1 MTVTSSTN
9 RIGYAGA
16 GSAGPFTVPFRF
28 IKASHLA
35 VFRVAGSPLPSQVR
49 LVLGQDYTVA
59 GEGADAGSL
68 TLSTPLL
75 TGQQLIILRDVPVTQ
90 EADFVEA
97 DKLPA
102 QSLEDGLDKLTMIAQ
117 QHDEELGRT
126 ITANESATPEQVETL
141 RDNVTLLAANAE
153 RLIAVNS
160 AVDILERVFTGDGST
175 TSWTLPAA
183 PASEANVDVWIN
195 GVIQKTANYEVA
207 GDKLTITPAVAN
219 GVEILTKTR
228 IEVSLAYPTFGSDF
242 LDPGPFGLV
251 GDGVAD
257 DTAALQAYFNAC
269 IAANK
274 RAVLPSGKFSAVGI
288 VVNNPLHIT
297 GQGGYETYDLNT
309 GTWLI
314 HRSTSAPLIRFT
326 GVGARGSSLRGVNVY
341 QNHPAVSAPNTPGS
355 WAPTTYPYVFD
366 VVDCYGGVHFRQ
378 IFMWGVYRG
387 ISLVNSGR
395 STVHVLTGQFY
406 QNVIFQDNQLDA
418 DAISEI
424 HNWPHTNGS
433 KAVYS
438 WVHTNHVSFLL
449 GRVDSAVY
457 SGKIFS
463 YSGRYLFQL
472 AATANG
478 KATRIKVHSAQAD
491 AIPCGI
497 FVSAGANDVS
507 AEFGILDIQGQDLSV
522 WPETLASVPG
532 VWPITIDADGARI
545 NIQSL
550 RTEFHNYGLIYTPP
564 SRKNN
569 RLGITHMRGTSY
581 NMSGNAAGAFSLGTT
596 LPANNGGYPVNQ
608 VFVGNNLFLE
618 GNNGA
623 PQLDPAT
630 TGVVNVAGSGGGS
643 GGDVTDTIRSQDNL
657 TALSVQNA
665 VGARLDNNGTSIWTG
680 DGNISGSMWALTGT
694 SNLKQYIDKKTAGGG
709 VGGGSK
715 LTSPDATQE
724 AEIKDTGGFFVT
736 DTVQSKA
743 SRLVADGNIDAG
755 AGGQWS
761 ITVGGSTTTDLKNYL
776 TARFNEVI
784 SGGASA
790 SLLRSP
796 NTTQTAEIKDTG
808 GFFVTDTV
816 QSKASRL
823 VADGNIDAGPSG
835 LWSLTGTTDLKNY
848 LDKRI
853 SAGGGSKLLSP
864 SGNQEAEIKDSG
876 GFFVTD
882 TVQSKASRLVADGNI
897 EAGPTGLWSLSGT
910 TDLKNY
916 LDKKFAE
923 GGSGGASSV
932 IRSPD
937 NLSALTMVNAT
948 GARLDNNG
956 TSIWTGDGNQ
966 TGSGFSTYGGSN
978 LFAVLGAYD
987 TRLDA
992 LEAGGGGGGST
1003 SQLVNGSATA
1013 TLGASNGLTISSG
1026 GNAARYQSDGNIVN
1040 AAAFTNASNGG
1051 LGGTGSLSSYIDA
1064 RASAFSSAA
1073 QTTANTALSTAN
1085 SAQST
1090 ANSAQSTASSAASNA
1105 SSALSKL
1112 GSWQVSGSNWTYGST
1127 SLQTD
1132 GNILGSI
1139 FSFLGG
1145 STNLY
1150 NALQNLNGRIAS
1162 DETIKLDVKP
1172 MGAGLDVV
1180 SALTPVSFH
1189 FDLEQAPWAQPGP
1202 QIGLIAQEVAALA
1215 PQAVT
1220 QTNGR
1225 MGINPLAMVAILV
1238 NAVQELQRRIEIL
1251 EG

>member
-1 MTVTSSTN
+1 MTN
-9 RIGYAGA
+9 
-16 GSAGPFTVPFRF
+16 
-28 IKASHLA
+28 
-35 VFRVAGSPLPSQVR
+35 
-49 LVLGQDYTVA
+49 
-59 GEGADAGSL
+59 
-68 TLSTPLL
+68 PLL
-75 TGQQLIILRDVPVTQ
+75 VGQQLIILRDVPVTQ

-102 QSLEDGLDKLTMIAQ
+102 QSLEDALDKLTMIAQ

-160 AVDILERVFTGDGST
+160 AVDILERVFVGNGST
-175 TSWTLPAA
+175 TQWTLPAA

-228 IEVSLAYPTFGSDF
+228 VEVSLAYPTFGSDF

-269 IAANK
+269 VAQKK
-274 RAVLPSGKFSAVGI
+274 RAVLPAGKFSAVGI

-297 GQGGYETYDLNT
+297 GQGGYETYDLNI

-314 HRSTSAPLIRFT
+314 HRNTSAPLIRFT
-326 GVGARGSSLRGVNVY
+326 GVNARGSSLRGVNVF
-341 QNHPAVSAPNTPGS
+341 QQHPTISAPNTPGS

-366 VVDCYGGVHFRQ
+366 VVDCFGGVHFRQ

-395 STVHVLTGQFY
+395 STVHTLTGQFY

-438 WVHTNHVSFLL
+438 WMHTNHASFIL

-463 YSGRYLFQL
+463 YAGRYLFQF

-497 FVSAGANDVS
+497 FVSAGANDVT

-550 RTEFHNYGLIYTPP
+550 RTEYHHQGLIFTPP

-569 RLGITHMRGTSY
+569 RLAITHLRGTSY
-581 NMSGNAAGAFSLGTT
+581 NMSGNAPGAFSLGTT
-596 LPANNGGYPVNQ
+596 LPANNGGFPVNQ

-623 PQLDPAT
+623 PQLAPGT
-630 TGVVNVAGSGGGS
+630 TGVVNVAGSGGAGASGNQIITASNLTSAVVVDGVGLTVNS
-643 GGDVTDTIRSQDNL
+643 GGLQ
-657 TALSVQNA
+657 AQVQ
-665 VGARLDNNGTSIWTG
+665 G
-680 DGNISGSMWALTGT
+680 DGNIIGSAFGAAGNLVDFIQNSGG
-694 SNLKQYIDKKTAGGG
+694 
-709 VGGGSK
+709 GGGSSPRDT
-715 LTSPDATQE
+715 LTSASGTQS
-724 AEIKDTGGFFVT
+724 AKINNAGGFTVT
-736 DTVQSKA
+736 DTVQSRA
-743 SRLVADGNIDAG
+743 AAVTADGNLTGSAVAG
-755 AGGQWS
+755 KSIWE
-761 ITVGGSTTTDLKNYL
+761 ITVAGSTTY
-776 TARFNEVI
+776 
-784 SGGASA
+784 
-790 SLLRSP
+790 
-796 NTTQTAEIKDTG
+796 
-808 GFFVTDTV
+808 
-816 QSKASRL
+816 
-823 VADGNIDAGPSG
+823 
-835 LWSLTGTTDLKNY
+835 DLKNY
-848 LDKRI
+848 LDRKFDQVV
-853 SAGGGSKLLSP
+853 AGGS
-864 SGNQEAEIKDSG
+864 
-876 GFFVTD
+876 
-882 TVQSKASRLVADGNI
+882 
-897 EAGPTGLWSLSGT
+897 
-910 TDLKNY
+910 
-916 LDKKFAE
+916 
-923 GGSGGASSV
+923 ASSV

-937 NLSALTMVNAT
+937 NLTALTMVNSV

-956 TSIWTGDGNQ
+956 VSIWTGDGNI
-966 TGSGFSTYGGSN
+966 TGGGFSSYGGGN
-978 LFAVLGAYD
+978 LFAVLGSFD
-987 TRLDA
+987 SRLDA
-992 LEAGGGGGGST
+992 LEAGGGGGGSS

-1013 TLGASNGLTISSG
+1013 TLGATNGLTISSG
-1026 GNAARYQSDGNIVN
+1026 GNAARVQSDGNIVN

-1051 LGGTGSLSSYIDA
+1051 LGGTGSLTSYIDA
-1064 RASAFSSAA
+1064 RAQAF
-1073 QTTANTALSTAN
+1073 ANTAISTAN

-1105 SSALSKL
+1105 STAISRL
-1112 GSWQVSGSNWTYGST
+1112 GSWQASGSSWTFGGT
-1127 SLQTD
+1127 QVLQSD
-1132 GNILGSI
+1132 GNLFGSSV
-1139 FSFLGG
+1139 FGFLGG
-1145 STNLY
+1145 SPNLF

-1162 DETIKLDVKP
+1162 DETIKLNVQP
-1172 MGAGLDVV
+1172 MGAGLDVID
-1180 SALTPVSFH
+1180 ALTPVSFQ
-1189 FDLEQAPWAQPGP
+1189 FNQGLAPWAMPGP

-1215 PQAVT
+1215 PAAVT
-1220 QTNGR
+1220 ETNGR

-1238 NAVQELQRRIEIL
+1238 NAVQELKRRIEIL

>member
-16 GSAGPFTVPFRF
+16 GSTGPFTVPFRF

-35 VFRVAGSPLPSQVR
+35 VFRVSGSPLPSQVR

-68 TLSTPLL
+68 TLTTPLL

-102 QSLEDGLDKLTMIAQ
+102 QSLEDALDKLTMVAQ

-297 GQGGYETYDLNT
+297 GQGGYETYDLNV

-314 HRSTSAPLIRFT
+314 HRSTGAPLIRFT
-326 GVGARGSSLRGVNVY
+326 GVNARGSSLRGVNVF
-341 QNHPAVSAPNTPGS
+341 QQHPTISAPNTPGS

-395 STVHVLTGQFY
+395 STVHTLTGQFY

-449 GRVDSAVY
+449 GRVDSAVF

-463 YSGRYLFQL
+463 YSGRYLFQF

-478 KATRIKVHSAQAD
+478 KATRVKIHSAQAD

-550 RTEFHNYGLIYTPP
+550 RTEFHHQGLIYTPP
-564 SRKNN
+564 ARKNN

-680 DGNISGSMWALTGT
+680 DGNITGSAWSLTGT
-694 SNLKQYIDKKTAGGG
+694 SNLKQYLDKKIAGGG
-709 VGGGSK
+709 AGS
-715 LTSPDATQE
+715 
-724 AEIKDTGGFFVT
+724 
-736 DTVQSKA
+736 
-743 SRLVADGNIDAG
+743 
-755 AGGQWS
+755 
-761 ITVGGSTTTDLKNYL
+761 
-776 TARFNEVI
+776 
-784 SGGASA
+784 
-790 SLLRSP
+790 
-796 NTTQTAEIKDTG
+796 
-808 GFFVTDTV
+808 
-816 QSKASRL
+816 
-823 VADGNIDAGPSG
+823 
-835 LWSLTGTTDLKNY
+835 
-848 LDKRI
+848 
-853 SAGGGSKLLSP
+853 GSKLLSP
-864 SGNQEAEIKDSG
+864 DATQEAEIKDSG

-882 TVQSKASRLVADGNI
+882 TVQSKAARFVADGNI
-897 EAGPTGLWSLSGT
+897 DAGPGGQWSLSGT

-916 LDKKFAE
+916 LNKKFAE
-923 GGSGGASSV
+923 GGSGGASNV

-937 NLSALTMVNAT
+937 TLSALTMVNAT

-956 TSIWTGDGNQ
+956 TSIWTGDGNI
-966 TGSGFSTYGGSN
+966 TGGGFSSYGGGN

-987 TRLDA
+987 ARLDA
-992 LEAGGGGGGST
+992 LEAGGGGGGSS

-1013 TLGASNGLTISSG
+1013 TLGATNGLTISSG
-1026 GNAARYQSDGNIVN
+1026 GNAARYQSDGNVVN

-1132 GNILGSI
+1132 GNLFGSI

-1238 NAVQELQRRIEIL
+1238 NAVQELKRRIEIL